1 MNAELTRGRDGRY
14 NAVVAV
20 EEKNRKI
27 VAAVRRCAP
36 AVLAAL
42 WAAPFIHHGSTKRA
56 VPDMTDAVCVA
67 GGEIDGGAGR
77 PALPKG
83 RTNGIPVG
91 RDVPVA
97 PAVATSASAASGAAA
112 SPEPATT
119 ADGRFRVAVRPATNG
134 LARPD
139 GVALFDRWRRRG
151 AADDAFRLAPPGWW
165 FRLPDGFS
173 DGVTIFSRGE
183 IRPAARTPYFPPVF
197 ADRVSLLPQARWHL
211 LGAGA
216 AESGLWHRIT
226 PANFFFS
233 DSAEMNAPYPRL
245 TADGVESSSPSDGWR
260 DGHMTWGI
268 PIGWAGRNVA
278 EEGGAYVKLIPREYE
293 QQFMIDRNGKVG
305 VRKFGH
311 QVTRDTN
318 DTIRLDVTVVKSNG
332 GDVPNVSGR
341 SGVR

>member
-27 VAAVRRCAP
+27 VAAVRKFAP

-42 WAAPFIHHGSTKRA
+42 WAAPFIHYGSTKRA

-97 PAVATSASAASGAAA
+97 PAAAMSTSAASGAAA
-112 SPEPATT
+112 SSEPATTT
-119 ADGRFRVAVRPATNG
+119 ADGRFRVAVCPAANG

-139 GVALFDRWRRRG
+139 GVELLDRWRRRG

-165 FRLPDGFS
+165 LRLPDGFAN
-173 DGVTIFSRGE
+173 GVIIFLRGE

-197 ADRVSLLPQARWHL
+197 ADRVSLLPQARWYM
-211 LGAGA
+211 LGGGGRPKA
-216 AESGLWHRIT
+216 ASGTESRRRT
-226 PANFFFS
+226 SFF
-233 DSAEMNAPYPRL
+233 R
-245 TADGVESSSPSDGWR
+245 
-260 DGHMTWGI
+260 
-268 PIGWAGRNVA
+268 
-278 EEGGAYVKLIPREYE
+278 
-293 QQFMIDRNGKVG
+293 
-305 VRKFGH
+305 FG
-311 QVTRDTN
+311 
-318 DTIRLDVTVVKSNG
+318 
-332 GDVPNVSGR
+332 
-341 SGVR
+341 